1 MGISHFNLTLCGFS
15 GDTRSSEVNSTNL
28 AVLQMPAQSRHLLYM
43 AMIPPLEVFCAGT
56 MYPSLEYIQ
65 IPQKESQG

>member
-1 MGISHFNLTLCGFS
+1 
-15 GDTRSSEVNSTNL
+15 
-28 AVLQMPAQSRHLLYM
+28 LLYM